1 MDQSLNTNE
10 ARIKTRRTRRDRKSH
25 SRRRQ
30 SEGDESL
37 PFGHRRRSDD
47 STEFHQDPHYR
58 KASSGI
64 ATAGK
69 KGWLTSRNFS
79 SSPAGR
85 LLLGPREICSYFWYA
100 RHLRASFRTSK
111 AFGEAHIGVGDAD
124 SCLCDQPAKGRSLLV
139 SATQNDGG
147 DCCNERLPKEHW
159 SHSLRRRQA
168 QTAVTVPGRRVQDLL
183 AHREAKVIVHCR
195 YY

>member
-1 MDQSLNTNE
+1 MAQSLNTNE

-85 LLLGPREICSYFWYA
+85 LLLGPREICSYFWCA

-111 AFGEAHIGVGDAD
+111 AFGEGPTLGLAMPIRVCVINQPKGDPSVRAGLAL
-124 SCLCDQPAKGRSLLV
+124 SR
-139 SATQNDGG
+139 
-147 DCCNERLPKEHW
+147 
-159 SHSLRRRQA
+159 HS
-168 QTAVTVPGRRVQDLL
+168 G
-183 AHREAKVIVHCR
+183 
-195 YY
+195 